1 MRQASIPHNV
11 DLIGEIKHTLCVKTN
26 WVLLSSRY
34 FNLRVLVQQVLSS
47 NPALPSLAVPVYF
60 CRQSGTVSE
69 VAVWVRYPLSY
80 HHILRSGFVLC
91 ASLECR
97 RSDKGEL
104 SPKCGPLSTP
114 MWLLRA
120 CQSGVPISHW
130 AVRPILPH
138 NHDGGFGTPP
148 PIGKWGVEHQ
158 SRAQFTDSQ
167 SLLRLLNRRKLAQY
181 N

>member
-104 SPKCGPLSTP
+104 SPKCGPLSTHVVIEGLSI
-114 MWLLRA
+114 WCSNFSLGRETNFA
-120 CQSGVPISHW
+120 SQSRWWFRNTTTNRQMGRWAPIT
-130 AVRPILPH
+130 RPIHRQPM
-138 NHDGGFGTPP
+138 
-148 PIGKWGVEHQ
+148 
-158 SRAQFTDSQ
+158 
-167 SLLRLLNRRKLAQY
+167 SLAPTEPTQDLE
-181 N
+181 